1 MIILVSYSEKGDHA
15 VNEDVF
21 DVRRHPADPDC
32 WLCFV
37 ADGQGG
43 RAGGERA
50 ARLAC
55 QAGADAALGL
65 PPATL
70 ARPKTWIDV
79 LQKAD
84 KTVNRDPEA
93 GFTTLIGFCLTSDR
107 LTGASCG
114 DSALVASS
122 ANKRLQNLTDRQAKD
137 PPVGSGFAQFVPFA
151 NKLAYPWTVLA
162 MSDGVWKYVGWD
174 RLIAAAGNH
183 RAQPLI
189 DALKSAAR
197 LRSGCFPDDFTVVVF
212 EGMGQ
217 QPPVVGSAHL

>member
-1 MIILVSYSEKGDHA
+1 MILLFSYSEKGDHA

-50 ARLAC
+50 AGLAC
-55 QAGADAALGL
+55 QAGAAA
-65 PPATL
+65 
-70 ARPKTWIDV
+70 
-79 LQKAD
+79 Q
-84 KTVNRDPEA
+84 
-93 GFTTLIGFCLTSDR
+93 
-107 LTGASCG
+107 
-114 DSALVASS
+114 
-122 ANKRLQNLTDRQAKD
+122 NKRLQNLPDRQAKA

-174 RLIAAAGNH
+174 RLIAAAGNP

-189 DALKSAAR
+189 DALKSAAG

-212 EGMGQ
+212 
-217 QPPVVGSAHL
+217 